1 MATATPST
9 ATTST
14 AATFTVPCVDLA
26 ADPPSAFTDALTE
39 SSCVFIVNHG
49 VPAALIDSMAE
60 VSTAFFDLPRAEK
73 LPTRWPGDGLW
84 RGWQPVYEG
93 AEDLTG
99 GRLPDLLER
108 FEVSMSGPRFET
120 ASGLAAL
127 RDTFS
132 LWPSSPEPFAR
143 VWTEYYA
150 ALGNLASRL
159 MRGIMTALD
168 LPGEVA
174 AAWTD
179 EHYANLVAINYIE
192 QPTPPEP
199 GQLRIRAHVDRGGL
213 TLLWADQSPGG
224 LEVMLPHSRSWVPVM
239 IPPNAF
245 LVQAGDLLT
254 RWTNRVIRPNI
265 HRVVNPPIEVAAT
278 SRRLS
283 IPYFHYPRLDLVV
296 EAAPS
301 CVSADRR
308 AAHPVV
314 AGDHVFRRQ
323 EDYKDAD
330 IDGVEEALAEA
341 TSGR

>member
-1 MATATPST
+1 MSAAT
-9 ATTST
+9 
-14 AATFTVPCVDLA
+14 TFTVPCVDLA
-26 ADPPSAFTDALTE
+26 ADPPSAFTDALAA
-39 SSCVFIVNHG
+39 SSAVFVVNHG
-49 VPAALIDSMAE
+49 VPARLIEAMVE
-60 VSTAFFDLPRAEK
+60 VSTAFFDLPREEK

-93 AEDLTG
+93 DEDLTG

-108 FEVSMSGPRFET
+108 FEVSMSGPRLET
-120 ASGLAAL
+120 PAGLAAL
-127 RDTFS
+127 RETFS
-132 LWPSSPEPFAR
+132 LWPSAPEPFAR

-150 ALGNLASRL
+150 ALGTLASRL
-159 MRGIMTALD
+159 MTQIMTDLR

-192 QPTPPEP
+192 QPIPPEP
-199 GQLRIRAHVDRGGL
+199 GQLRIRGHVDRGGL

-239 IPPNAF
+239 IPPDAF

-265 HRVVNPPIEVAAT
+265 HRVVNPPLELAAT

-296 EAAPS
+296 EAAPA
-301 CVSADRR
+301 CVTADRR
-308 AAHPVV
+308 APHPVV

-330 IDGVEEALAEA
+330 IDGVEEAVAEA
-341 TSGR
+341 LAGR